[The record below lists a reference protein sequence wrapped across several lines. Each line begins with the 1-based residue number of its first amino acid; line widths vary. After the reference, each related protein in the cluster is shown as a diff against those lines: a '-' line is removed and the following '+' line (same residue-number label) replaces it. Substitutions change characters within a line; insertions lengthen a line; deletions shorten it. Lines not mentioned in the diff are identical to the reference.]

1 MTRTLR
7 SNWLDL
13 VLAALVA
20 IAEGAM
26 VAPWLHLISGTLHHG
41 ASNVPSP
48 IALTLVGLILYWC
61 ARYFLTGGWDISA
74 ARGLSLASWLVLMV
88 VWYCVAS
95 GHLLSAPWHFLDR
108 LVSADTSL
116 IFLLIAGGVAWWR
129 SLMLASDQAAFTPEF
144 ARRLIWRAVFVA
156 GAALVIALLVG
167 GDIGHAVSDSA
178 ILAFPLLLLASL
190 LAAGAAQAKAAR
202 AAIHSGADPARVG
215 LSTVSGITFGLI
227 LVAVGVAGLAGR
239 HFWSQLA
246 EPLRWLQSGFET
258 ALYVILVGIAYAVFV
273 VLWPLIWALQ
283 QLQGKPPPQ
292 QQQQQNG
299 AGKVKDQLQSASNP
313 LPHSVTVAIELI
325 LLAALIAFVV
335 WLILRS
341 LRRYLATQAEA
352 GVDEVHESVWSSDLA
367 LQQLRSLLN
376 GLGRRRGE
384 HAVRPFNLESEPV
397 DVRDAYRHLLAL
409 GEREGHARRPNESA
423 SDYLARL
430 RLAWTTSGEP
440 LDDLTLRYLTAR
452 YAEQDSPD
460 DLTHARRSWHQ
471 LRERFARG

>member
-13 VLAALVA
+13 ALAALVA

-26 VAPWLHLISGTLHHG
+26 VAPWLHLISGALHHG
-41 ASNVPSP
+41 ANNIPSP

-74 ARGLSLASWLVLMV
+74 ARALSLGSWLVLMI
-88 VWYCVAS
+88 VWYGLAS
-95 GHLLSAPWHFLDR
+95 GHLLTAPWHFIDQ
-108 LVSADTSL
+108 LVRADTSL
-116 IFLLIAGGVAWWR
+116 IFLLIAGAVAWWR
-129 SLMLASDQAAFTPEF
+129 SLMLASDPAAFTPEF
-144 ARRLIWRAVFVA
+144 ARRLIWRAVFAAGVA
-156 GAALVIALLVG
+156 LIIALLIG
-167 GDIGHAVSDSA
+167 GETSHAVSDSA

-215 LSTVSGITFGLI
+215 LSTASGITFGLI

-246 EPLRWLQSGFET
+246 EPLRWLQSGFEIL
-258 ALYVILVGIAYAVFV
+258 LYVVLVGFAYAVFFI
-273 VLWPLIWALQ
+273 LWPLIWALQ
-283 QLQGKPPPQ
+283 HLQGKPPPQ
-292 QQQQQNG
+292 QPQQQNQ
-299 AGKVKDQLQSASNP
+299 AGNVKDQLQNASNP

-325 LLAALIAFVV
+325 LLAALIGFVI

-367 LQQLRSLLN
+367 LQQLRSLFN
-376 GLGRRRGE
+376 GLGRRGRGQS
-384 HAVRPFNLESEPV
+384 ARPFDLESEPV

-409 GEREGHARRPNESA
+409 GEREGYARQPNESA
-423 SDYLARL
+423 SDYQTRL
-430 RLAWTTSGEP
+430 CVAWTTSGEP
-440 LDDLTLRYLTAR
+440 LADLTRRYLTAR
-452 YAEQDSPD
+452 YAEQDSD
-460 DLTHARRSWHQ
+460 DDVTHARRDWHQ
-471 LRERFARG
+471 LWERFTRR

>member
-26 VAPWLHLISGTLHHG
+26 LAPWLHLISGALHHG
-41 ASNVPSP
+41 ASNIPSP
-48 IALTLVGLILYWC
+48 VVLTLVGLILYWC

-74 ARGLSLASWLVLMV
+74 ARALSLASWLVLMV
-88 VWYCVAS
+88 IWYGFAS
-95 GHLLSAPWHFLDR
+95 GHLLSAPWHFIDR
-108 LVSADTSL
+108 LVRADTSL
-116 IFLLIAGGVAWWR
+116 IFLLIVGAVAWWR
-129 SLMLASDQAAFTPEF
+129 SLMLASDPAAFTPEF
-144 ARRLIWRAVFVA
+144 ARRLIWRTVFVA
-156 GAALVIALLVG
+156 GVALVIALLAG
-167 GDIGHAVSDSA
+167 GETGHAVSNSA

-202 AAIHSGADPARVG
+202 AAIRSGADPARVG
-215 LSTVSGITFGLI
+215 LSTASGITFALI

-246 EPLRWLQSGFET
+246 QPLRWLQAGFET
-258 ALYVILVGIAYAVFV
+258 VIYVVLVGIAYAIFII
-273 VLWPLIWALQ
+273 LWPIIWALQ
-283 QLQGKPPPQ
+283 HLQGQPQQQ

-299 AGKVKDQLQSASNP
+299 AGKVRDQLQGASNP
-313 LPHSVTVAIELI
+313 LPHGLTVAIELV
-325 LLAALIAFVV
+325 LLAALIAFVI

-367 LQQLRSLLN
+367 LQQLRSLFH
-376 GLGRRRGE
+376 GLGRRGGG
-384 HAVRPFNLESEPV
+384 AASRPIDLSSEPV

-409 GEREGHARRPNESA
+409 GEREGYTRRANESA

-430 RLAWTTSGEP
+430 RLAWTSSGEP

-452 YAEQDSPD
+452 YAEQSSD
-460 DLTHARRSWHQ
+460 DDITHARRDWHQ